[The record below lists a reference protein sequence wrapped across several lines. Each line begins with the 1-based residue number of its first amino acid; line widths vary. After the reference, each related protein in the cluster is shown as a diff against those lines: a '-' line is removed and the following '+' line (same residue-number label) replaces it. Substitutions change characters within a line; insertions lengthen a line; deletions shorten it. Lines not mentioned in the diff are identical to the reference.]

1 MNTPFSH
8 TLLSI
13 LGLGFILCSCTD
25 PKSEDYSA
33 YFGGEIINPKDKWIL
48 FYQGEQLLDSISLDQ
63 NNRFFIKFDSLSTG
77 LYSFKHDIEYQY
89 VYFDK
94 NDSLMIRI
102 NTFDFDESLV
112 FCGTG
117 DEKNNFL
124 IEMYIKNQKDRNT
137 MFPTFDLE
145 EENFIQKADS
155 SYQEILK
162 FYTSK
167 KEDIQW
173 DKEFDVIARACVDYP
188 YYTKKEFYPIAHRRR
203 TMKEV
208 DQVLSSEFYNHRKKV
223 NFNSEELVDFWPYVQ
238 YINTTIDNL
247 ANKENIGFLSDSKT
261 TLKKMEIID
270 SITENQSLKNRI
282 SHNIAFRYLMEKEEN
297 ATDNLF
303 LEKFYQIST
312 DSEKKDKIKRLVES
326 IQNLTETG
334 RLPNVN
340 LKDLERNT
348 VSSNDLFERKTILY
362 FWSVKNENHFFA
374 VHKKLQ
380 NLMEK
385 HPDLDVMAVNLDESF
400 ENWKTFLNK
409 NKPIL
414 NPKVN
419 HYQAFDLE
427 DIKEKWVI
435 MRQTRASIIDQEA
448 KIIKGFVN
456 IFDSTFE
463 KQL

>member
-1 MNTPFSH
+1 
-8 TLLSI
+8 
-13 LGLGFILCSCTD
+13 
-25 PKSEDYSA
+25 
-33 YFGGEIINPKDKWIL
+33 
-48 FYQGEQLLDSISLDQ
+48 
-63 NNRFFIKFDSLSTG
+63 
-77 LYSFKHDIEYQY
+77 
-89 VYFDK
+89 
-94 NDSLMIRI
+94 
-102 NTFDFDESLV
+102 
-112 FCGTG
+112 
-117 DEKNNFL
+117 
-124 IEMYIKNQKDRNT
+124 
-137 MFPTFDLE
+137 FPTFDLE

-173 DKEFDVIARACVDYP
+173 YKEFDVIARACVDYP

-203 TMKEV
+203 MMKEA

-261 TLKKMEIID
+261 TLKKMDIID

-297 ATDNLF
+297 ATDNLL

-312 DSEKKDKIKRLVES
+312 DSEKKDKRKRLVQS

-400 ENWKTFLNK
+400 ENWKAFLNK

-414 NPKVN
+414 NSKIK
-419 HYQAFDLE
+419 HYQA
-427 DIKEKWVI
+427 
-435 MRQTRASIIDQEA
+435 S
-448 KIIKGFVN
+448 
-456 IFDSTFE
+456 
-463 KQL
+463 